1 MGVNSYIGL
10 GANLDN
16 PIEQI
21 KTAFIA
27 LDNLPKSILV
37 SCSSLYTSEPM
48 GEPNQ
53 QNYINAVAKLET
65 ALSPIKLLDYLQ
77 QIENNQGR
85 IRSSVRWSARTLDLD
100 ILLFGNKNVKNERLT
115 IPHYGIKQRN
125 FVVIPLAE
133 IEPLLCLP
141 DGSRIQ
147 DIKEQ
152 LGSQG
157 IQKL

>member
-1 MGVNSYIGL
+1 MRL
-10 GANLDN
+10 A
-16 PIEQI
+16 
-21 KTAFIA
+21 
-27 LDNLPKSILV
+27 
-37 SCSSLYTSEPM
+37 
-48 GEPNQ
+48 
-53 QNYINAVAKLET
+53 
-65 ALSPIKLLDYLQ
+65 Q

-85 IRSSVRWSARTLDLD
+85 IRTSVRWSARTLDLD
-100 ILLFGNKNVKNERLT
+100 ILLFDNKSVKNERLT